1 MFLNKETAK
10 SALEYFKLAEKTGVI
25 VHTRNEQN
33 DGFLRRVGTSTM
45 EYDNKW
51 YTVTY
56 RVYESIHGND
66 DTYSVLHIQEN

>member
-10 SALEYFKLAEKTGVI
+10 SALEYFKLTTNNGVI

-45 EYDNKW
+45 EHDEKW
-51 YTVTY
+51 YIVNY
-56 RVYESIHGND
+56 RVYEDIHGND
-66 DTYSVLHIQEN
+66 DTYLVLDIQER